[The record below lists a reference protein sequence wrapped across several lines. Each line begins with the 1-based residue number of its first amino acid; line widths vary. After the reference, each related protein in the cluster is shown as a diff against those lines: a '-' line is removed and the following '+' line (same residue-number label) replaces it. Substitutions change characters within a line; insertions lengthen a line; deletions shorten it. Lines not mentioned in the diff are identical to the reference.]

1 MGSRKA
7 RDEVPAVRAGI
18 AATAVAIVCAFA
30 LVAAGSAS
38 AAYVTTGALSIG
50 SGIED
55 GALAEPAR
63 AAVEQSTGNVF
74 VADGGLNNRVQ
85 VFAQEGGGAGGYLA
99 QFGGG
104 ELSEP
109 WGVAIDENGG
119 QTYVYVADAGNS
131 RILKYASD
139 EQDPPSF
146 SVDGSFSLEAGHV
159 DDFRAALAVDPTH
172 DLLVADPEDD
182 EVERFSSNGVFE
194 TAFDGAAG
202 AGSPGAFTV
211 LLDVAVNSA
220 GDIYV
225 IDATHPNIAEPEGT
239 SKALR
244 YSGSGQYKARLM
256 PLGPRNRPA
265 TIPVDRSDDTVY
277 VSGDQ
282 DAIFDN

>member
-1 MGSRKA
+1 MMGASIVRI
-7 RDEVPAVRAGI
+7 VSPRAGV
-18 AATAVAIVCAFA
+18 ALASLAVAAFA
-30 LVAAGSAS
+30 ALLFAGVAA
-38 AAYVTTGALSIG
+38 AAYVPTGSFSGGPG
-50 SGIED
+50 SANGELD
-55 GALAEPAR
+55 APGR
-63 AAVEQSTGNVF
+63 AAVEQATGNLF
-74 VADGGLNNRVQ
+74 VVDSGNDRVQ
-85 VFAQEGGGAGGYLA
+85 VFESTGPGAGAYLT
-99 QFGGG
+99 QFGAS

-109 WGVAIDENGG
+109 WGIAIDENAG
-119 QTYVYVADAGNS
+119 QTFVYVADAGND
-131 RILKYASD
+131 RIVKYASD

-146 SVDGSFSLEAGHV
+146 SVDGSFSLAPGHV
-159 DDFRAALAVDPTH
+159 EDFRAALAVDPTH

-202 AGSPGAFTV
+202 PDSPGAFTV